1 MRIAYAT
8 ISMAAS
14 AILGGCA
21 STTNVRAGIV
31 PDQVLLGAATADPF
45 PDYLIGPLDMLSVS
59 VFKEPDVTLPQVQV
73 DGAGRFEMPLI
84 GTVNA
89 SGKTA
94 AELSREI
101 AHGLGERYLINPK
114 VAVNVAAMNSQKVTI
129 EGAVVAPG
137 VFLLQ
142 GETTLEGMI
151 ALAKGPTRVAKL
163 DQVAIFRK
171 TGGRRTVAVFDLKAI
186 REGRAA
192 DPAMVAGDV
201 VVVGF
206 SGLAQVFQDAL
217 RAIPALA
224 VFSTF

>member
-1 MRIAYAT
+1 MRIAYGT
-8 ISMAAS
+8 ILIAALV
-14 AILGGCA
+14 ILGGCA
-21 STTNVRAGIV
+21 STTDVRTGIV
-31 PDQVLLGAATADPF
+31 PDQVPLGAAAADPF

-101 AHGLGERYLINPK
+101 ARALGERYLINPK

-163 DQVAIFRK
+163 NQVAIFRK
-171 TGGRRTVAVFDLKAI
+171 TGGRRTVAVFDLEAI

-217 RAIPALA
+217 RTIPALA